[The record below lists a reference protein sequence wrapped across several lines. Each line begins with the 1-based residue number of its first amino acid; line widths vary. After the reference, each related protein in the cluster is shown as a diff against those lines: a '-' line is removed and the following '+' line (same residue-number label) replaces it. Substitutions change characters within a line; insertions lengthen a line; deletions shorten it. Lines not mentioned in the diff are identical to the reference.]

1 MTKIIGITGLAGSGK
16 STIAD
21 TLAQDFGFVR
31 VKMAGPLKSMLRA
44 IGLADAEI
52 EGELKNKPC
61 PLLGGIT
68 PRHAMQT
75 LGTEWG
81 RKCINENLWV
91 DLWSESTCS
100 ALELGDARGVVCDDV
115 RFANEA
121 DAVRRIGGE
130 IWGVSRDGVLPGT
143 HSSETELAQI
153 APDVLIRNGGT
164 LSDLHDTVFALMRR

>member
-21 TLAQDFGFVR
+21 ILVYDFDFVR

-44 IGLADAEI
+44 IGLGDAEI
-52 EGELKNKPC
+52 EGELKNEPC
-61 PLLGGIT
+61 RLLGGMT

-91 DLWSESTCS
+91 NVWRESACY
-100 ALELGDARGVVCDDV
+100 ALEYGASGVVCDDV

-164 LSDLHDTVFALMRR
+164 VEDLQDTVFALMRR

>member
-21 TLAQDFGFVR
+21 ILEFDFGFVR

-44 IGLADAEI
+44 IGLGDAEI
-52 EGELKNKPC
+52 EGDLKTKPC
-61 PLLGGIT
+61 ALLGGVT

-81 RKCINENLWV
+81 RNCIHPNLWV
-91 DLWSESTCS
+91 DLWGEDVCS
-100 ALELGDARGVVCDDV
+100 ALDYGAPGVVCDDV

-121 DAVRRIGGE
+121 AKVRSFGGE

-143 HSSETELAQI
+143 HSSETELAHI
-153 APDVLIRNGGT
+153 APDVLIHNGGT
-164 LSDLHDTVFALMRR
+164 IEDLQDTVFALMRK

>member
-1 MTKIIGITGLAGSGK
+1 MTKIIGITGIAGSGK

-21 TLAQDFGFVR
+21 ILVRDFGFVR

-44 IGLADAEI
+44 IGLGDEHL
-52 EGELKNKPC
+52 EGDLKTASIHMLCGK
-61 PLLGGIT
+61 T

-81 RKCINENLWV
+81 RECIGPDFWVNVWCENVWH
-91 DLWSESTCS
+91 
-100 ALELGDARGVVCDDV
+100 ALEYGECGGVVCDDI

-143 HSSETELAQI
+143 HSSETELAHI
-153 APDVLIRNGGT
+153 APDVLIHNGGT
-164 LSDLHDTVFALMRR
+164 IEDLQDTVFALMRK

>member
-1 MTKIIGITGLAGSGK
+1 MTKIIGITGLSGSGK

-21 TLAQDFGFVR
+21 ILVYDFDFVR

-44 IGLADAEI
+44 IGLGDAEI
-52 EGELKNKPC
+52 EGELKNEPC
-61 PLLGGIT
+61 PLLGGMT

-81 RKCINENLWV
+81 RKCIHENLWV
-91 DLWSESTCS
+91 DLWSEGACS
-100 ALELGDARGVVCDDV
+100 ALELGDAPGVVCDDV

-121 DAVRRIGGE
+121 DAVRRLSGE

-143 HSSETELAQI
+143 HSSETELAEI
-153 APDVLIRNGGT
+153 VPDVLISNGGT
-164 LSDLHDTVFALMRR
+164 IEDLQDTVFALMRQ

>member
-1 MTKIIGITGLAGSGK
+1 MTKIIGITGLSGSGK

-21 TLAQDFGFVR
+21 ILVRDFGFVR

-61 PLLGGIT
+61 ALLGGIT

-81 RKCINENLWV
+81 RNCIHKNLWV
-91 DLWSESTCS
+91 DLWADDASS
-100 ALELGDARGVVCDDV
+100 ALDYGAPGVVCDDV
-115 RFANEA
+115 RFANEG

-164 LSDLHDTVFALMRR
+164 LSDLQDTVFALMRR